1 MAAKKRAGGAK
12 IEFDPEQ
19 VEKLAG
25 YGLTQDQIA
34 DWFGASGKTLRN
46 RLTEDGDL
54 VTAYKRGRARALATA
69 AGKLWDKVMSGDN
82 ASVFFYLKTQGGWSE
97 TQKMEH
103 SGPEGAPMEV
113 IVRRTIVRPRG
124 DG

>member
-1 MAAKKRAGGAK
+1 MAKKRAAAK

-34 DWFGASGKTLRN
+34 DWFGASERTLRN
-46 RLTEDGDL
+46 RLSDDPAL
-54 VTAYKRGRARALATA
+54 VAAYKKGRARALATA
-69 AGKLWDKVMSGDN
+69 AGKLWDKVMQGDN

-103 SGPEGAPMEV
+103 SGPAGGPMEV
-113 IVRRTIVRPRG
+113 IVRRTIVRPNG
-124 DG
+124 GG